1 MDRLDY
7 IDILEKNLLPF
18 IRTKHYKQPYAFQD
32 DNAPVH
38 TAKDVKEWIAK
49 NKVKVLPDWPS
60 QSPDLNPIEHL
71 WHELKRR
78 RSKRTVLCIQEIFV
92 NLRKYC
98 KKNGEKFHLKP
109 ILNL

>member
-49 NKVKVLPDWPS
+49 
-60 QSPDLNPIEHL
+60 
-71 WHELKRR
+71 
-78 RSKRTVLCIQEIFV
+78 
-92 NLRKYC
+92 
-98 KKNGEKFHLKP
+98 KKS
-109 ILNL
+109 